1 MEINNSNNYANISFS
16 SRIQNTQTI
25 QRVIK
30 KIDKELESPHNISLR
45 TKKIIL
51 ALEKNLNDN
60 SDDTLNFVEGKK
72 NDFNFIKLFKN
83 NKFSASITA
92 KSDTIQMFCQ
102 ILPCFNTTKPT
113 GFMVDIEKNLIKN
126 NFLDKKKSIIEDYLN
141 KLCKFQSDYKID
153 NTKEIQ
159 SLTNDFVI
167 LKKQQDEL
175 IAKIKIMEREDKL
188 NFSQK
193 FKLIKEEILKSENA

>member
-30 KIDKELESPHNISLR
+30 KIDKELASPHTHNLSLR

-51 ALEKNLNDN
+51 ALEKILNDN

-72 NDFNFIKLFKN
+72 NDFNFIKLLKN

-102 ILPCFNTTKPT
+102 ILP
-113 GFMVDIEKNLIKN
+113 
-126 NFLDKKKSIIEDYLN
+126 
-141 KLCKFQSDYKID
+141 
-153 NTKEIQ
+153 
-159 SLTNDFVI
+159 
-167 LKKQQDEL
+167 
-175 IAKIKIMEREDKL
+175 
-188 NFSQK
+188 
-193 FKLIKEEILKSENA
+193 